1 MSIAAVPVSQA
12 PDQILQ
18 QALQGQVPE
27 IKPYEALTELN
38 SRVKAKQAMMAMQ
51 GNNAIAQAQQMRQQP
66 PIAAQVMQAN
76 NALSRGIGSLPVP
89 ESRAFSGGGI
99 VAFQDG
105 GIIPVPRESLGGGS
119 YLYQLARNFGITLSP
134 YDRPEEREEKVKK
147 LQRLIAIDE
156 WALTNSARI
165 PNEYAPEPPGLPSPA
180 QVAQPT
186 APEIPVPEI
195 SVAEV
200 KAPTSTQTP
209 AAPRSGATASRGT
222 APAPTVSTR
231 AADRYAV
238 PTLEAPGELTA
249 EEIEAE
255 RARLMDPRMSEY
267 DRRMEK
273 YRQRAAAMERGEGI
287 KTPSR
292 LDRGIGGFMA
302 GAADEVAAARRAGV
316 RPSLGMAL
324 AGAARSARAEDK
336 EREKLRRDMEEKGM
350 QLNMLMDQRREAYE
364 AGQYERANATT
375 EQIRKRET
383 DLLALRNQQR
393 TLEAGAANKETE
405 MRREDEKAA
414 DDRAFRDSQLAQQ
427 AQLQREGFATQK
439 AVAGMRAAGGAGG
452 SAEDR
457 ARLAAMKASPAW
469 VALDTQVKTVAK
481 QLGTLAPGKVRDN
494 EMRKLQPILQQMATM
509 YQAFGIAPQ
518 NDPDFV
524 ALTSMFGGAAS
535 AAPAGWGTAS
545 RVQ

>member
-1 MSIAAVPVSQA
+1 MSVSQA

-18 QALQGQVPE
+18 QALQGMVPE

-38 SRVKAKQAMMAMQ
+38 SRVKSKQAMMAMQ

-76 NALSRGIGSLPVP
+76 SVLNQGIGGLPVP

-99 VAFQDG
+99 VAFNDG
-105 GIIPVPRESLGGGS
+105 GFIDRLPEDALLRRVYNWIRAGRPVTP
-119 YLYQLARNFGITLSP
+119 
-134 YDRPEEREEKVKK
+134 
-147 LQRLIAIDE
+147 
-156 WALTNSARI
+156 
-165 PNEYAPEPPGLPSPA
+165 YAPLFDRIAANIRGESEPPGLPSPA
-180 QVAQPT
+180 PVAQPT
-186 APEIPVPEI
+186 APEIPIPEI

-200 KAPTSTQTP
+200 KAPFRTST
-209 AAPRSGATASRGT
+209 APRSGAPAAAPAATP
-222 APAPTVSTR
+222 APAPR
-231 AADRYAV
+231 KDYKYAIPKIEA
-238 PTLEAPGELTA
+238 PTARTIEELEAELTG
-249 EEIEAE
+249 
-255 RARLMDPRMSEY
+255 RVDPRMSEY
-267 DRRMEK
+267 DKRMEK

-292 LDRGIGGFMA
+292 LDRGISGFLA

-324 AGAARSARAEDK
+324 AGAARSAKAEDK
-336 EREKLRRDMEEKGM
+336 EREQLRRDMEEKGM

-364 AGQYERANATT
+364 AGQYERANALSQAAKKT
-375 EQIRKRET
+375 ESEA
-383 DLLALRNQQR
+383 LAARNR
-393 TLEAGAANKETE
+393 MEEYEAAAKNKETE
-405 MRREDEKAA
+405 WDREDTKDAA
-414 DDRAFRDSQLAQQ
+414 NRDFKERELAQR

-457 ARLAAMKASPAW
+457 SRLAAMKASPAW

-481 QLGTLAPGKVRDN
+481 QLGTLPPGKVRDN

-524 ALTSMFGGAAS
+524 ALTSMFGGATS

>member
-105 GIIPVPRESLGGGS
+105 GIIPVPRESLDGGS

-180 QVAQPT
+180 PVTQPT
-186 APEIPVPEI
+186 APEIPIPEI

-200 KAPTSTQTP
+200 KAPFRASAAP
-209 AAPRSGATASRGT
+209 AAPA
-222 APAPTVSTR
+222 APAPR
-231 AADRYAV
+231 KDYEYAIPKIEA
-238 PTLEAPGELTA
+238 PTARTIEELEAELMG
-249 EEIEAE
+249 
-255 RARLMDPRMSEY
+255 RVGPRMSEY

-273 YRQRAAAMERGEGI
+273 YRQRAAAMERGEGT

-336 EREKLRRDMEEKGM
+336 EREQLRRQMEEKGM
-350 QLNMLMDQRREAYE
+350 QLNMLLDQRREAYE
-364 AGQYERANATT
+364 AGQYERANALSQAAKKT
-375 EQIRKRET
+375 ESEA
-383 DLLALRNQQR
+383 LAARNR
-393 TLEAGAANKETE
+393 MEEYEAAAKNKETE
-405 MRREDEKAA
+405 WDREDTKDAA
-414 DDRAFRDSQLAQQ
+414 ERDFKERDLTQR
-427 AQLQREGFATQK
+427 AQLQREGFASAERIANT
-439 AVAGMRAAGGAGG
+439 RAAGGAGG

-524 ALTSMFGGAAS
+524 ALTSMFGGAPAS
-535 AAPAGWGTAS
+535 GQ
-545 RVQ
+545 RVIDFMSIGN

>member
-1 MSIAAVPVSQA
+1 MPVSQA

-38 SRVKAKQAMMAMQ
+38 SRVKSKQAVMAMV

-76 NALSRGIGSLPVP
+76 NALNRGIGGLPVP

-105 GIIPVPRESLGGGS
+105 GIIPAPRESLGGGS
-119 YLYQLARNFGITLSP
+119 YLYQLAQNHGIVLSP
-134 YDRPEEREEKVKK
+134 YDRPEEREEKIKR
-147 LQRLIAIDE
+147 LQRLKAIGE

-165 PNEYAPEPPGLPSPA
+165 PNEYAPGPPGLPSPA

-186 APEIPVPEI
+186 TPEIPIPEI

-200 KAPTSTQTP
+200 KAPFRASAAP
-209 AAPRSGATASRGT
+209 AAPAAPV
-222 APAPTVSTR
+222 APAARKDYKYAIPKIEAPTARTIEE
-231 AADRYAV
+231 
-238 PTLEAPGELTA
+238 LEAELTG
-249 EEIEAE
+249 
-255 RARLMDPRMSEY
+255 RVDPRMSEY
-267 DRRMEK
+267 DKRMEK

-364 AGQYERANATT
+364 AGQYERANALSQAAKKT
-375 EQIRKRET
+375 ESEA
-383 DLLALRNQQR
+383 LAARNR
-393 TLEAGAANKETE
+393 MAEYEATAKNKETDWS
-405 MRREDEKAA
+405 REDTKDAA
-414 DDRAFRDSQLAQQ
+414 DRDFKERELIQR
-427 AQLQREGFATQK
+427 AQLTREQIASAQK
-439 AVAGMRAAGGAGG
+439 VAGMRAAGGAGG

-469 VALDTQVKTVAK
+469 VALDTQAKTVAK

-524 ALTSMFGGAAS
+524 ALTSMFGS
-535 AAPAGWGTAS
+535 APASGQ
-545 RVQ
+545 RVIDFMSIGN